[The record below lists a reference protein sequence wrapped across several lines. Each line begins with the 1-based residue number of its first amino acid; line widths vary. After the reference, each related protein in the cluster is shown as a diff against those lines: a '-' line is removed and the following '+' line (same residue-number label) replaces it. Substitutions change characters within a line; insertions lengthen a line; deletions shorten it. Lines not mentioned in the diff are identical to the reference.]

1 MQSSMSMPIFA
12 LICVAGAAG
21 LPTIDSFEP
30 GVDQVRGPT
39 RSACG
44 DQARRRSTRVR
55 LRPSARAPPLRACS
69 GDPQRARRRRSM
81 QINSTEAAN
90 NVTSST
96 DRKLTFATMP
106 TQHGAELQ
114 PIPERMTYGFL
125 EDLEDGYWCT
135 TNPEACFKREKDNL
149 IAAICPNVLA
159 GIEVGECTLGD
170 FILTGDAVCASVGN
184 VLIDLVEGVMDD
196 KPPGLSD
203 LAAHTPDVFKHFQRF
218 ITDVDWKKIIN
229 LHMEYTVSMFSDF
242 EFDKAPMNTPKQRC
256 ENKMTRP
263 MLEGGVEFL
272 FAVIDEL
279 ESIEDAK
286 CSLPVLAVKAVALP
300 VACAFAATCEYEY
313 ADDLVLR
320 VNVTVTGD
328 YAAFNAT
335 KATEAAIAKV
345 GEKQSGTYILVDVV
359 KSRYYGVL
367 LDDFSV
373 ETEMRVSTDVSLKSE
388 KTFATAVAEAAVV
401 AAGQSGFTVKNVGGG
416 ERSYQEDGRLSTCK
430 DVLSLLAGGSRLRR
444 IPRPVG
450 GDVSPC

>member
-1 MQSSMSMPIFA
+1 
-12 LICVAGAAG
+12 
-21 LPTIDSFEP
+21 
-30 GVDQVRGPT
+30 
-39 RSACG
+39 
-44 DQARRRSTRVR
+44 
-55 LRPSARAPPLRACS
+55 
-69 GDPQRARRRRSM
+69 
-81 QINSTEAAN
+81 
-90 NVTSST
+90 
-96 DRKLTFATMP
+96 
-106 TQHGAELQ
+106 
-114 PIPERMTYGFL
+114 MTYGFL

-170 FILTGDAVCASVGN
+170 FILTGHAVCASVGN
-184 VLIDLVEGVMDD
+184 VLIDLVEGVMDN

-229 LHMEYTVSMFSDF
+229 LHMEYTVSMFSEF

-272 FAVIDEL
+272 FAVIEEL

-313 ADDLVLR
+313 ADDLVLS

-328 YAAFNAT
+328 YAATDSALPIGSTMAT
-335 KATEAAIAKV
+335 AYHVSARAACISLTRDHPSAFAAPNRRPFRWP
-345 GEKQSGTYILVDVV
+345 GY
-359 KSRYYGVL
+359 R
-367 LDDFSV
+367 
-373 ETEMRVSTDVSLKSE
+373 STD
-388 KTFATAVAEAAVV
+388 
-401 AAGQSGFTVKNVGGG
+401 
-416 ERSYQEDGRLSTCK
+416 
-430 DVLSLLAGGSRLRR
+430 DVLDSSDRLVGPRIATVEGSRKGASSGAAQRHRAAPPPAGGTVGSAGGGSRKGAPSRTR
-444 IPRPVG
+444 G
-450 GDVSPC
+450 